1 MHVFFTFRRCSF
13 FLTLTVLSSIAL
25 TSCPPPTPEEESL
38 KVVLAAGEMDAGKL
52 IPKGLVP
59 VDDGALL
66 SLEARIQAIRL
77 LSQDGAETVS
87 TSVLSSPKTL
97 DLLDLT
103 MVAALLS
110 DTTVPAG
117 AYTGV
122 ELVISE
128 ASLVL
133 ASNPLERIELTLS
146 EDGVYTLDFDF
157 EIDSDNPRLL
167 FIELG
172 GLNVFE
178 DEGGVFTLSP
188 ELSAGLASAVSN
200 VRIEGSIESK
210 DSGEETMVLAMGAAR
225 YTVDYSAAD
234 IFVPGDYGTPSGTP
248 AILAAGADVA
258 VVGTVGLDSSIASEI
273 IVVID
278 LPGTPEDDAGDL
290 VTVCLLFGEDTPAAQ
305 TLQVSRN
312 RLEQVIALGGFE
324 GPCDGG
330 DPFTLTYAAGPGGTV
345 EGLTPQSVA
354 PGADGS
360 AVTAVPLDGYAFV
373 NWSDGSTLNPRRDRT
388 VGADISVTANFAEL
402 FALTYTAGTGGSIA
416 GNASQLVPEGG
427 SGSPVTAVRN
437 DSFVFD
443 GWSDGRT
450 DNPRTDL
457 NVTQDIAVTAN
468 FLEVFQLT
476 YTASAGGTLQGVSQ
490 QSVIDGNDGTPVTA
504 VPGEGFIFTGWS
516 DGSEANPRTDLDV
529 DGDVTVTANFLA
541 QYTLTYVAGANG
553 SLTGET
559 SQIVNDGDDGTAVT
573 AVPNATFGFAG
584 WSDGRSDN
592 PRTDVDVDGDVAV
605 TANFATAIT
614 LTYAAGSNGTL
625 TGSTEQVIGSGG
637 TGTAVTAVPDEGFG
651 FDRWSDGRT
660 DNPRTDIGATT
671 DLNVTAEF
679 VPTLTLAYLAGEG
692 GTLTGTTTQI
702 VNTGGDGTAVTAV
715 PNTSFVFDKWSDNS
729 KQNPRID
736 VNITS
741 NLTVTAQFVELFTL
755 TYAAGSNGTLSG
767 PANQTVR
774 DGADGR
780 AVTAVPANG
789 FGFDGWSDGVLD
801 NPRTD
806 LDVSSDISVTA
817 NFAATLTV
825 TYAAEENGNI
835 AGVAVQ
841 DVAVGAGTTAVT
853 AVPDEGYLFSQWS
866 DGSTENPRTDT
877 EVIATSSFTA
887 SFFEDVVMI
896 PVPAG
901 TFTMGSSESGDDA
914 LFDQG
919 DELPRREV
927 TLDAYEIGKFEVNNA
942 QFAEFMNYMHHPSRD
957 LLKRPNG
964 ATWQGFPEHVWF
976 YDSVLPR
983 VVFAYALTEDGI
995 DYDRTSKS
1003 FVTKHLEG
1011 IPVGTF
1017 YDKATHPVTEPTWY
1031 GAVLFANWL
1040 SERSGLEPVYDTDT
1054 WTGDFTKNG
1063 YRLPSE
1069 AEWERAAAWDG
1080 EKHWIYPITSDELT
1094 TRDRVNFH
1102 TESFRPNPDY
1112 DNTAFVN
1119 PLGIIQ
1125 DAKESYTSPVGWF
1138 NGVNISPNGNIQT
1151 VNSVSPVGAYD
1162 MAGNVVEWCDDW
1174 YSPTYY
1180 SENVTNNPRGPE
1192 AGEDKV
1198 ARGGAWAR
1206 LVKKENQR
1214 SARRFRY
1221 DPNHSDGI
1229 NGFRL
1234 AR

>member
-1 MHVFFTFRRCSF
+1 MHVFFNFRRCSF
-13 FLTLTVLSSIAL
+13 FLALAVLSSIAL

-38 KVVLAAGEMDAGKL
+38 KVLLATGALDAGKS
-52 IPKGLVP
+52 IPKGIVP
-59 VDDGALL
+59 LDDAGIL
-66 SLEARIQAIRL
+66 SLEARIQAIRI
-77 LSQDGAETVS
+77 LSLDGADTVS
-87 TSVLSSPKTL
+87 TSVLPSAKTV

-103 MVAALLS
+103 TVAVLLS
-110 DTTVPAG
+110 DTSVPAG
-117 AYTGV
+117 TYTGV
-122 ELVISE
+122 ELVISQ
-128 ASLVL
+128 ASMVLV
-133 ASNPLERIELTLS
+133 SNPLETITLALS
-146 EDGVYTLDFDF
+146 EGGTYTLDFDF
-157 EIDSDNPRLL
+157 EILADSAGILYL
-167 FIELG
+167 ELG
-172 GLNVFE
+172 GLNVLE
-178 DEGGVFTLSP
+178 GEGGNYTLAP
-188 ELSAGLASAVSN
+188 ALSADLRESVAHT
-200 VRIEGSIESK
+200 RIEGTIEST
-210 DSGEETMVLAMGAAR
+210 DGAAETFVLAVGAAR
-225 YTVDYSAAD
+225 YTVDYSDAD

-248 AILAAGADVA
+248 AILAINTDVA
-258 VVGTVGLDSSIASEI
+258 VVGTASLDSSIAPHT

-278 LPGTPEDDAGDL
+278 LPGTPEDDGGDL
-290 VTVCLLFGEDTPAAQ
+290 VTVCLLFGEGTPTAE

-312 RLEQVIALGGFE
+312 RLDQIIALGGFE

-345 EGLTPQSVA
+345 EGTTPQSVA

-388 VGADISVTANFAEL
+388 VGADVSVTANFAEL
-402 FALTYTAGTGGSIA
+402 FALTYTAGTGGTIA
-416 GNASQLVPEGG
+416 GNSSQLVPEGG

-437 DSFVFD
+437 DSFVFED
-443 GWSDGRT
+443 WSDGST

-457 NVTQDIAVTAN
+457 NVIAELAVTAN
-468 FLEVFQLT
+468 FREVFQLT
-476 YTASAGGTLQGVSQ
+476 YTASAGGTLEGVAQ

-504 VPGEGFIFTGWS
+504 VPGEGFIFIGWS
-516 DGSEANPRTDLDV
+516 DGSEDNPRTDLNV

-541 QYTLTYVAGANG
+541 RYTLTYVAGANG

-559 SQIVNDGDDGTAVT
+559 SQIVNDGEDGTVVT
-573 AVPNATFGFAG
+573 AVPNTDFGFAG

-592 PRTDVDVDGDVAV
+592 PRTDVDVDGDVTV
-605 TANFATAIT
+605 TANFATAIDLIYT
-614 LTYAAGSNGTL
+614 AGSNGAL
-625 TGSTEQVIGSGG
+625 TGDTEQVIGSGG
-637 TGTAVTAVPDEGFG
+637 TGTAVTAVPNEGYG
-651 FDRWSDGRT
+651 FDQWSDGRT
-660 DNPRTDIGATT
+660 ENPRMDTGPTS
-671 DLNVTAEF
+671 DLSVTAEF
-679 VPTLTLAYLAGEG
+679 VPAYTLTYLAGEG
-692 GTLTGTTTQI
+692 GTLTGTTTQL
-702 VNTGGDGTAVTAV
+702 VNTGGSGTAVRAV
-715 PNTSFVFDKWSDNS
+715 ADASFVFDKWSDNT
-729 KQNPRID
+729 KQNPRTD
-736 VNITS
+736 VNVVS
-741 NLTVTAQFVELFTL
+741 DVTVTAQFVELFTV
-755 TYAAGSNGTLSG
+755 TYFAGSNGSLTG
-767 PANQTVR
+767 PTSQTIR

-780 AVTAVPANG
+780 TVTAVPANG
-789 FGFDGWSDGVLD
+789 FGFDGWSDGILD

-806 LDVSSDISVTA
+806 LDVGADISVTA
-817 NFAATLTV
+817 NFSATLTV
-825 TYAAEENGNI
+825 TYEAEENGNI

-841 DVAVGAGTTAVT
+841 DVAVGGSTAAVT

-866 DGSTENPRTDT
+866 DGSTDNPRTDS
-877 EVIATSSFTA
+877 EVIATSTFSA
-887 SFFEDVVMI
+887 SFFEEVVMI

-901 TFTMGSSESGDDA
+901 TFTMGPREDGDDA
-914 LFDQG
+914 LFDQA
-919 DELPRREV
+919 DERPRRDV

-964 ATWQGFPEHVWF
+964 STWRGFPEHVWF

-983 VVFAYALTEDGI
+983 VVFAFALTEDGI
-995 DYDRTSKS
+995 DYDQTSKA

-1011 IPVGTF
+1011 IPAGTF

-1063 YRLPSE
+1063 YRLPTE

-1102 TESFRPNPDY
+1102 VDSFRPNPDY
-1112 DNTAFVN
+1112 GSTSFIN
-1119 PLGIIQ
+1119 PLGILQ

-1138 NGVNISPNGNIQT
+1138 NGINISPNGNIQT
-1151 VNSVSPVGAYD
+1151 VDSTSPIGAYD

-1174 YSPTYY
+1174 YLDTYY
-1180 SENVTNNPRGPE
+1180 SQNVTDNPRGPE
-1192 AGEDKV
+1192 VGTNKV

-1214 SARRFRY
+1214 SSRRFRY

>member
-1 MHVFFTFRRCSF
+1 MHVHTYFRRFSF
-13 FLTLTVLSSIAL
+13 FLTLAVVASIAL

-38 KVVLAAGEMDAGKL
+38 KVLLATGMPVAGKSL
-52 IPKGLVP
+52 PKGLVP
-59 VDDGALL
+59 VDDAAIL
-66 SLEARIQAIRL
+66 SLEARIQAIRI
-77 LSQDGAETVS
+77 LSLDGTETES
-87 TSVLSSPKTL
+87 TSVLSSAKTV

-103 MVAALLS
+103 DVAALLS

-117 AYTGV
+117 SYSGV

-128 ASLVL
+128 ASMVLVN
-133 ASNPLERIELTLS
+133 NPLETIALALA
-146 EDGVYTLDFDF
+146 DGGTYTLDFDF
-157 EIDSDNPRLL
+157 EIAPESAGLL
-167 FIELG
+167 FLELG
-172 GLNVFE
+172 GLNVLE
-178 DEGGVFTLSP
+178 GEGGNFTLSP
-188 ELSAGLASAVSN
+188 ALSAGLATAVLN
-200 VRIEGSIESK
+200 AQIAGSIESI
-210 DSGEETMVLAMGAAR
+210 DNAAETFVLAAGAAR
-225 YTVDYSAAD
+225 YTVDYTEAD

-248 AILAAGADVA
+248 AVLSAGTDVA
-258 VVGTVGLDSSIASEI
+258 VVGTAGANSSIAPHT
-273 IVVID
+273 IVVVD
-278 LPGTPEDDAGDL
+278 LPGTPEDDEGDL
-290 VTVCLLFGEDTPAAQ
+290 ITVCLLADDPTPTAQ
-305 TLQVSRN
+305 TIQVSRN
-312 RLEQVIALGGFE
+312 RLDQIIALGGFE

-345 EGLTPQSVA
+345 EGLSPQSVA

-360 AVTAVPLDGYAFV
+360 AVTAVPLDGFAFV
-373 NWSDGSTLNPRRDRT
+373 NWSDGSTLNPRRDRA
-388 VGADISVTANFAEL
+388 VGADITVTANFAEL
-402 FALTYTAGTGGSIA
+402 FALSYTAGAGGTIA

-427 SGSPVTAVRN
+427 SGSPVTAVRD

-450 DNPRTDL
+450 DNPRTDINIAADL
-457 NVTQDIAVTAN
+457 AVTAN

-476 YTASAGGTLQGVSQ
+476 YTAGTGGTVEGVTQ
-490 QSVIDGNDGTPVTA
+490 QSVIDGNDGTAVTA
-504 VPGEGFIFTGWS
+504 IPGEGFIFIGWS
-516 DGSEANPRTDLDV
+516 DGVEENTRTDLNV

-553 SLTGET
+553 TITGAT
-559 SQIVNDGDDGTAVT
+559 SQIVNDGEDGTAVT

-584 WSDGRSDN
+584 WSDGRADN
-592 PRTDVDVDGDVAV
+592 PRTDVDVDGDVTV

-614 LTYAAGSNGTL
+614 LSYAADTHGTL
-625 TGSTEQVIGSGG
+625 TGATEQVIGSGG
-637 TGTAVTAVPDEGFG
+637 TGTAVTAVPNEGYG
-651 FDRWSDGRT
+651 FDQWSDGRT
-660 DNPRTDIGATT
+660 DNPRVDTGATS
-671 DLNVTAEF
+671 DLSVTAEF
-679 VPTLTLAYLAGEG
+679 VPAFTLTYLASEG
-692 GTLTGTTTQI
+692 GTLTGATTQI
-702 VNTGGDGTAVTAV
+702 VNTGGSGTAVTAA
-715 PNTSFVFDKWSDNS
+715 PNASFVFDKWSDNT
-729 KQNPRID
+729 KQNPRTD
-736 VNITS
+736 VNVVS
-741 NLTVTAQFVELFTL
+741 DVTVTAQFVELFTL
-755 TYAAGSNGTLSG
+755 TYTAGSNGSLTG
-767 PANQTVR
+767 PASQTIR

-780 AVTAVPANG
+780 TVTAVPANG

-806 LDVSSDISVTA
+806 LDVSGDISVTA
-817 NFAATLTV
+817 NFSATLTV
-825 TYAAEENGNI
+825 TYEAGENGDI
-835 AGVAVQ
+835 SGVSIQ
-841 DVAVGAGTTAVT
+841 DVEVGASTTAVT
-853 AVPDEGYLFSQWS
+853 AVPNEGYLFSQWS
-866 DGSTENPRTDT
+866 DGSTDNPRTDT
-877 EVIATSSFTA
+877 DVIATKSFTA
-887 SFFEDVVMI
+887 SFFEDVVML

-901 TFTMGSSESGDDA
+901 TFTMGPREDGDDA
-914 LFDQG
+914 LFDLQ

-942 QFAEFMNYMHHPSRD
+942 QFAEFMNFMHHPSRD

-964 ATWQGFPEHVWF
+964 SSWQGFPENVWF
-976 YDSVLPR
+976 FDSALPR
-983 VVFAYALTEDGI
+983 VVFAFALTEDGI
-995 DYDRTSKS
+995 DYDQNTNS
-1003 FVTKHLEG
+1003 FVTKVLEG
-1011 IPVGTF
+1011 VPAGTF

-1102 TESFRPNPDY
+1102 VDSFRPNPDY
-1112 DNTAFVN
+1112 GSTSFIN

-1138 NGVNISPNGNIQT
+1138 NGINISPNGNIQT
-1151 VNSVSPVGAYD
+1151 VDSPSPVGAYD

-1174 YSPTYY
+1174 YSATYY
-1180 SENVTNNPRGPE
+1180 SENVTDNPRGPE
-1192 AGEDKV
+1192 VGTDKV